1 MIGSIAEIITTSA
14 FIPQVIKVLKTKD
27 TSVISLVMYMMQLVE
42 VFLWL
47 MHGALIDDFSV
58 LIANSVTFCM
68 CVTILIC
75 KFLKNKSSEKQK
87 FVYVI
92 INKDI

>member
-1 MIGSIAEIITTSA
+1 MIGSIAGIITTSA

-27 TSVISLVMYMMQLVE
+27 TSAISLVMYMMQVVG

-47 MHGALIDDFSV
+47 MHGALIGDFPV

-68 CVTILIC
+68 SVIILIC
-75 KFLKNKSSEKQK
+75 KFKYK
-87 FVYVI
+87 
-92 INKDI
+92 